1 MRHFLL
7 ACMAAGMLAATPAL
21 ARQELPA
28 HRQVPLMATA
38 PAGHVI
44 AGEVLLPQGA
54 VSSPVVLLI
63 SGTGRQSRDFA
74 GFEGRYRPHRDLAE
88 ALLARGI
95 GVIRFDERNTGESTG
110 DHRTAS
116 GRDLRED
123 AWLAFEQAR
132 SVPGVDPAHMFI
144 FGGSEGAVFAMQL
157 AAEKEGVAGIAIAGA
172 PFRSGRDSSGDQ
184 VPAEHPRR
192 EGESEDEHR
201 ARVEKAY
208 DEDIAFQKSRPSLAD
223 MLDYNGGLTAAA
235 VHTPV
240 LIIEAAEDWQVRAP
254 AGFLLETTMRSSGNA
269 QVERTVF
276 PGVGHLLTP
285 NPPGVVDYA
294 LLQDFRLDPR
304 VTNRLAFWVLEI
316 SAGSPAEAH

>member
-7 ACMAAGMLAATPAL
+7 ACMAALLSATPAL
-21 ARQELPA
+21 AQQELPA

-44 AGEVLLPQGA
+44 AGEVLLPDGA
-54 VSSPVVLLI
+54 TSSPVVLLI

-74 GFEGRYRPHRDLAE
+74 GFDGRYRPHRDLAQ

-132 SVPGVDPAHMFI
+132 AVPGVDPAHMFI

-172 PFRSGRDSSGDQ
+172 PFRSGRDMSWDQ
-184 VPAEHPRR
+184 IQAENPRK
-192 EGESEDEHR
+192 EGESEEDHR

-235 VHTPV
+235 VHRPV
-240 LIIEAAEDWQVRAP
+240 LIIEGAEDWQVRAP

-269 QVERTVF
+269 EVQRAVF

-285 NPPGVVDYA
+285 NPVGVVDYDQ
-294 LLQDFRLDPR
+294 LQDFRLDPR
-304 VTNRLAFWVLEI
+304 VTTRLADWILQV
-316 SAGSPAEAH
+316 SASSPTGTH

>member
-1 MRHFLL
+1 MKYFSALL
-7 ACMAAGMLAATPAL
+7 GAAVLMATSVVA
-21 ARQELPA
+21 QELPP
-28 HRQVPLMATA
+28 HRQVPLMVTA

-44 AGEVLLPQGA
+44 AGEVLLPEGA
-54 VSSPVVLLI
+54 ASSPVILLI

-74 GFEGRYRPHRDLAE
+74 GFDGRYRPHRDLAE

-132 SVPGVDPAHMFI
+132 AIPGVDTEHMFI

-157 AAEKEGVAGIAIAGA
+157 AAEKPGVAGIAIAGA
-172 PFRSGRDSSGDQ
+172 PFRSGRDMSWDQ
-184 VPAEHPRR
+184 IQAENPRK

-223 MLDYNGGLTAAA
+223 MLDYNGGLVAAA
-235 VHTPV
+235 VQRPV
-240 LIIEAAEDWQVRAP
+240 LIIEASEDWQVRAP
-254 AGFLLETTMRSSGNA
+254 AGFLLETTMRSAGNA
-269 QVERTVF
+269 QVRREVF
-276 PGVGHLLTP
+276 QGVGHLLTP
-285 NPPGVVDYA
+285 NPPGVVDYNQ
-294 LLQDFRLDPR
+294 LQDFRLDQR
-304 VTNRLAFWVLEI
+304 VTTRLADWILSVAAQP
-316 SAGSPAEAH
+316 SATPAP